1 MEPIWQNI
9 TTALEIPPEVADK
22 WLAKLKQQ
30 YAQPN
35 RHYHN
40 EKQMLR
46 RKVEHLSGASVCL
59 QLAVLFQY
67 YDFDAGKD
75 CVKENCTAL
84 KEFLAEARIENKALE
99 NNVLRLLGDVSVE
112 SSDLPDDDV
121 SYFQDLDL
129 LILGYPTDDYKVY
142 TELLRKEYSTMEA
155 SSYNKMRL
163 KILQTFNRIP
173 FIYATT
179 EFGEKFEKTARDNIG
194 TEIKELENQ

>member
-9 TTALEIPPEVADK
+9 TTALEIPPDVADK

-40 EKQMLR
+40 EEQMIR
-46 RKVEHLSGASVCL
+46 RKVEHLSGASLCL
-59 QLAVLFQY
+59 QLALLFQY
-67 YDFDAGKD
+67 YHFDAGKD
-75 CVKENCTAL
+75 CVKENCDAL
-84 KEFLAEARIENKALE
+84 KEFLVEAKLENKALE

-112 SSDLPDDDV
+112 SSDLPDEDV

-129 LILGYPTDDYKVY
+129 SILGYSAEDYKLY
-142 TELLRKEYSTMEA
+142 TEQLRKEYSSMET

-163 KILQTFNRIP
+163 KILQTFNCIP

-179 EFGEKFEKTARDNIG
+179 EFGDKFEKTARDNIE
-194 TEIKELENQ
+194 TEIKELKSQ